1 MRTMSGTS
9 RVALAVAAL
18 LASLSLVAWRQ
29 GQALETLAELDE
41 VRGDRTLASVEA
53 EELRA
58 RIQYLESRSRMVP
71 VARERLGMKM
81 PDASQIIYLPG
92 ETP

>member
-1 MRTMSGTS
+1 MSGTS

-41 VRGDRTLASVEA
+41 VRRDRSLASVEA

-81 PDASQIIYLPG
+81 PDAAQIIYLPG

>member
-1 MRTMSGTS
+1 MRTLSGTS

-29 GQALETLAELDE
+29 GQALETLAELDR
-41 VRGDRTLASVEA
+41 VRRDRTLASVEA

-58 RIQYLESRSRMVP
+58 RIQHLESRSRMVP
-71 VARERLGMKM
+71 VARERLGMEM
-81 PDASQIIYLPG
+81 PAASRIIYLPG
-92 ETP
+92 DIP

>member
-1 MRTMSGTS
+1 MRGTS
-9 RVALAVAAL
+9 RVALAVATL

-29 GQALETLAELDE
+29 SRALETLAELDS
-41 VRGDRTLASVEA
+41 VRRDRTLTAVEA
-53 EELRA
+53 GDLRA
-58 RIQYLESRSRMVP
+58 RIQHLESRARMVP

-92 ETP
+92 EAP

>member
-1 MRTMSGTS
+1 MRGVSGTS

-29 GQALETLAELDE
+29 SRALETLAELDR
-41 VRGDRTLASVEA
+41 VRREKTLASVEV

-58 RIQYLESRSRMVP
+58 RIHHLESRSRMVP

-81 PDASQIIYLPG
+81 PDASQIVYLPG
-92 ETP
+92 EGP